1 MQRSV
6 AQAIERATLEVFALM
21 VGVEIVPETELQP
34 KLRAPESNVVSCFK
48 LSGAVRGTAEV
59 FYTLA
64 LARRI
69 AGRMLQL
76 DPPLDDADVLDAA
89 GEVANMIVGNVKSSM
104 ENLWGAI
111 HIGIP
116 TVALAPDG
124 AFPSPTMCVRFR
136 CCEDV
141 FTVSVAF
148 KEDPSRWQN

>member
-1 MQRSV
+1 MQLSV

-21 VGVEIVPETELQP
+21 VGVEIVPEAELHP
-34 KLRAPESNVVSCFK
+34 GYNAPESNVVSSFK

-69 AGRMLQL
+69 TCQMLQI

-89 GEVANMIVGNVKSSM
+89 GEVANMIVGNVKNSM

-111 HIGIP
+111 HIGTP
-116 TVALAPDG
+116 TVGLAPEG
-124 AFPSPTMCVRFR
+124 AGASQTMCVSFR

>member
-6 AQAIERATLEVFALM
+6 ALAIERATLEVFALM
-21 VGVEIVPETELQP
+21 VGVEIVPEAELQP
-34 KLRAPESNVVSCFK
+34 EFRVPESNVVSSFK
-48 LSGAVRGTAEV
+48 LSGAVCGTAEV

-69 AGRMLQL
+69 ACQMLQIG
-76 DPPLDDADVLDAA
+76 PPLDNADVLDAA

-104 ENLWGAI
+104 ENVWGAI
-111 HIGIP
+111 HIGTP
-116 TVALAPDG
+116 TVGLAPEG
-124 AFPSPTMCVRFR
+124 AVASQNMCVSFR

-141 FTVSVAF
+141 FSVSVAF